1 MSCDAAAREDEHMR
15 IALVTL
21 GGTISS
27 EPLDGEGPSSP
38 GPDAGG
44 GGVVPVSGAA
54 TFAREVARFV
64 PGIEVVPV
72 EAQMVP
78 SSSLSVAD
86 LRGLAARIAAL
97 VEEGDGADGVVVA
110 QGTDTIEETAFALDL
125 VGAADEVPVVVTG
138 AMRDRSAP
146 GPDGAANVVAAL
158 RAAASHDVRGRGV
171 LVAFAD
177 RLHAARWVTKTSTF
191 RVDAFTSE
199 PFGPV
204 GIVAEGRVRLG
215 SAPRPLPPFEIPS
228 GPPARVAV
236 VTAGIGDD
244 LAVLP
249 ALADLGYDGVVL
261 VATGAGHVPATAVE
275 NVTMAAAGLPV
286 VLCSR
291 TGAGPVFTHTY
302 GYEGGEIDLIE
313 RGVMP
318 AGVLT
323 PAKAR
328 LLLMLLVASGETG
341 ADLQRSFARY
351 AES

>member
-1 MSCDAAAREDEHMR
+1 MR

-27 EPLDGEGPSSP
+27 EPLDGDGPGAP

-44 GGVVPVSGAA
+44 ASVVPVSGAA
-54 TFAREVARFV
+54 TFEREVARFV
-64 PGIEVVPV
+64 PEIEILPV
-72 EAQMVP
+72 EAQMIP
-78 SSSLSVAD
+78 SPSLTVAD
-86 LRGLAARIAAL
+86 LRALAARIRDL
-97 VEEGDGADGVVVA
+97 VDDGDGVDGVVVA

-125 VGAADEVPVVVTG
+125 VGAADDVPVIVTG

-191 RVDAFTSE
+191 RVDAFSSE

-204 GIVAEGRVRLG
+204 GVVAEGRVRLG
-215 SAPRPLPPFEIPS
+215 AAPRPLPPFEIPD
-228 GPPARVAV
+228 GAPARVGV
-236 VTAGIGDD
+236 VTAGLGDD
-244 LAVLP
+244 LALLTG
-249 ALADLGYDGVVL
+249 LADAGYDGVVL
-261 VATGAGHVPATAVE
+261 VAMGAGHVPAAAVE
-275 NVTMAAAGLPV
+275 NVAMATAGLPV

-291 TGAGPVFTHTY
+291 TGVGPVFTRTY
-302 GYEGGEIDLIE
+302 GYEGGEIDLVE
-313 RGVMP
+313 RGVIP
-318 AGVLT
+318 GGVLT

-328 LLLMLLVASGETG
+328 LLLMLLIASGRTG
-341 ADLQRSFARY
+341 AELARDFARY